1 MKAGEN
7 TVRTVKGE
15 RIVRCILMK
24 PYALNPCFE
33 YRDIREMLQ
42 GSADTY
48 GNDVAYSYRVS
59 PSDAESVKV
68 TFNEVLAQVSDLSA
82 TLVEL
87 GCSGKHCAIVG
98 KLTYSWIK
106 IYYALLNVGAVVV
119 PLDRE
124 WTGSELATTVAFADC
139 EFIFHDADLKDKI
152 DTVCANEACRI
163 VGRYVMGGEGDDTIA
178 ALEARGAAMEEKPEL
193 PEIDPEVCAEIVFT
207 SGTTGKGKGVMLS
220 QKAILTDIAGG
231 MEYISVGKKT
241 MAVLPPHHTFGTT
254 VNMIGHML
262 VGTEV
267 YLSSG
272 LRYIQKELK
281 AEQPEH
287 LILVPLYLETFYRK
301 IQANVKETGKEVI
314 LGHMMKVSNGLRR
327 VKVDLR
333 AKLFN
338 SILSVFGG
346 KLKLVICGGAP
357 LNAEIIHAYESWG
370 ISVLNGYGITECA
383 PLLSV
388 NRNRERVPGSVGR
401 ILRCVDMVIADPNE
415 DGEGEI
421 RVKGPNVMMGYYKD
435 EEATAAAFDE
445 DGYFRTGDYGK
456 IEDGILTITG
466 RLKNLIILSN
476 GKNVYPEEIETEL
489 NATGGILEIV
499 VYEGQSERGSAYNTI
514 VAEIYPDPDY
524 MKANEIEDVAAYLK
538 AKIDDYNR
546 TATPYKKVGLLKVRK
561 EEFPKNTLRK
571 IKRFELDRTI
581 K

>member
-1 MKAGEN
+1 
-7 TVRTVKGE
+7 
-15 RIVRCILMK
+15 MK
-24 PYALNPCFE
+24 PYALNPTYL
-33 YRDIREMLQ
+33 YRDVRELLNN
-42 GSADTY
+42 SAEVY
-48 GNDVAYSYRVS
+48 GDDFAYSYRVS
-59 PSDAESVKV
+59 PKDAEAVRIS
-68 TFNEVLAQVSDLSA
+68 FRALLGEVNDLAA
-82 TLVEL
+82 TLVEM
-87 GCSGKHCAIVG
+87 GCSGKHCAIIG
-98 KLTYSWIK
+98 KLTYPWIK
-106 IYYALLNVGAVVV
+106 TYYALLSIGAVVV

-124 WTGSELATTVAFADC
+124 WTGGELATTVAFAEC
-139 EFIFHDADLKDKI
+139 EFVFADEDLKDKVDMI
-152 DTVCANEACRI
+152 CADAGCHI
-163 VGRYVMGGEGDDTIA
+163 LGRFVLGGEGEDSVA
-178 ALEARGAAMEEKPEL
+178 ALQAKGAAMETRPQF
-193 PEIDPEVCAEIVFT
+193 PEIDPEAVAEIVFT

-231 MEYISVGKKT
+231 MEYISVSKKT
-241 MAVLPPHHTFGTT
+241 MAVLPPHHTFGST
-254 VNMIGHML
+254 VNLIGHML
-262 VGTEV
+262 VGAEV

-301 IQANVKETGKEVI
+301 ICANVKETGKETI
-314 LGHMMKVSNGLRR
+314 LSYMMKVSNGLRH

-333 AKLFN
+333 GKLFN

-357 LNAEIIHAYESWG
+357 MNQEIAQAYESWG
-370 ISVLNGYGITECA
+370 ITILNGYGITECA

-388 NRNRERVPGSVGR
+388 NRNKERVPGSVGR
-401 ILRCVDMVIADPNE
+401 VLRCVDLIIADPNE

-445 DGYFRTGDYGK
+445 NGYFRTGDYGK

-489 NATGGILEIV
+489 CATGGILEIV
-499 VYEGQSERGSAYNTI
+499 VYEGQSQRGSAYNTI
-514 VAEIYPDPDY
+514 VAEVYPDNDY
-524 MKANEIEDVAAYLK
+524 IQANGIEDVAAYLK
-538 AKIDDYNR
+538 EKIDAYNR

>member
-1 MKAGEN
+1 
-7 TVRTVKGE
+7 
-15 RIVRCILMK
+15 MK
-24 PYALNPCFE
+24 PYALNPTIE
-33 YRDIREMLQ
+33 YRDVQQLLQ
-42 GSADTY
+42 GAATIY
-48 GNDVAYSYRVS
+48 GNDIAYSYRVV

-68 TFNEVLAQVSDLSA
+68 SFIQLRDQVKDLASA
-82 TLVEL
+82 LLEL
-87 GCSGKHCAIVG
+87 GCSGKHCAIIG
-98 KLTYSWIK
+98 KLTFPWIK
-106 IYYALLNVGAVVV
+106 LYYALLSIGAVVV

-124 WTGSELATTVAFADC
+124 WSGEELATTVAFADC
-139 EFIFHDADLKDKI
+139 EFLFHDADIAAKAESVLSNPD
-152 DTVCANEACRI
+152 CAIKA
-163 VGRYVMGGEGDDTIA
+163 RYTIAYEGEGSVA
-178 ALEARGAAMEEKPEL
+178 ELEAKGAAMEQKPEF
-193 PEIDPEVCAEIVFT
+193 PVIDPDACAEIVFT

-220 QKAILTDIAGG
+220 QKAILIDIAGG
-231 MEYISVGKKT
+231 MEYISVSKKT

-262 VGTEV
+262 VGAEV

-301 IQANVKETGKEVI
+301 ILANVKETGKENI
-314 LGHMMKVSNGLRR
+314 LSYMMKVSNGLRH

-357 LNAEIIHAYESWG
+357 LNADIINAYESWG
-370 ISVLNGYGITECA
+370 ITVLNGYGITECA

-388 NRNRERVPGSVGR
+388 NRNKERVPGSVGR
-401 ILRCVDMVIADPNE
+401 VLRCVDMVIADPNE

-445 DGYFRTGDYGK
+445 NGYFRTGDYGK
-456 IEDGILTITG
+456 IENGILTITG

-476 GKNVYPEEIETEL
+476 GKNVYPEEIETDL
-489 NATGGILEIV
+489 CATGGILEIV
-499 VYEGQSERGSAYNTI
+499 VYEGQSQRGNAYNTI
-514 VAEIYPDPDY
+514 VAEIYPDNDY
-524 MKANEIEDVAAYLK
+524 IKANDIKDVSAYLK
-538 AKIDDYNR
+538 EKIDDYNR
-546 TATPYKKVGLLKVRK
+546 TATAYKKVGMLKVRK

>member
-1 MKAGEN
+1 
-7 TVRTVKGE
+7 
-15 RIVRCILMK
+15 MK
-24 PYALNPCFE
+24 PYALNPTYL
-33 YRDIREMLQ
+33 YRDVRELLAN
-42 GSADTY
+42 SAEVY
-48 GNDVAYSYRVS
+48 GDDFAYSYRVS
-59 PSDAESVKV
+59 PKDAEAVRV
-68 TFNEVLAQVSDLSA
+68 TFCELLSDVNDLAAALI
-82 TLVEL
+82 EL
-87 GCSGKHCAIVG
+87 GCSGKHCAIIG
-98 KLTYSWIK
+98 KLTYPWIK
-106 IYYALLNVGAVVV
+106 TYYALLSIGAVVV

-124 WTGSELATTVAFADC
+124 WTGSELATTVAFAEC
-139 EFIFHDADLKDKI
+139 EFLFADADLKDKVDMI
-152 DTVCANEACRI
+152 CQ
-163 VGRYVMGGEGDDTIA
+163 GEGAFVRGRFVLSAEGEDSVG
-178 ALEARGAAMEEKPEL
+178 ALQAKGAAMETRPEF
-193 PEIDPEVCAEIVFT
+193 PEIDPEACAEIVFT

-231 MEYISVGKKT
+231 MEYISVSKKT
-241 MAVLPPHHTFGTT
+241 MAVLPPHHTFGST
-254 VNMIGHML
+254 VNLIGHML
-262 VGTEV
+262 VGAEV

-301 IQANVKETGKEVI
+301 ICANVKETGKETI
-314 LGHMMKVSNGLRR
+314 LSYMMKVSNGLRH

-333 AKLFN
+333 GKLFN

-357 LNAEIIHAYESWG
+357 MNQEIAQAYESWG
-370 ISVLNGYGITECA
+370 IATLNGYGITECA

-388 NRNRERVPGSVGR
+388 NRNKECVPGSVGR
-401 ILRCVDMVIADPNE
+401 VLRCVDLIIADPNE

-445 DGYFRTGDYGK
+445 NGYFRTGDYGK
-456 IEDGILTITG
+456 LEDGILTITG

-489 NATGGILEIV
+489 CATGGILEIV
-499 VYEGQSERGSAYNTI
+499 VYEGQSERGVAYNTI
-514 VAEIYPDPDY
+514 VAEVYPDNDY
-524 MKANEIEDVAAYLK
+524 IQANGIEDVSAYLK
-538 AKIDDYNR
+538 EKIDAYNR

>member
-1 MKAGEN
+1 
-7 TVRTVKGE
+7 
-15 RIVRCILMK
+15 MK
-24 PYALNPCFE
+24 PYALNPTIE
-33 YRDIREMLQ
+33 YRDVQQLLKGAATI
-42 GSADTY
+42 Y
-48 GNDVAYSYRVS
+48 GNDTAYSYRVR
-59 PSDAESVKV
+59 PNDPESVKHSFIQV
-68 TFNEVLAQVSDLSA
+68 KEQVEHLANAL
-82 TLVEL
+82 LEM
-87 GCSGKHCAIVG
+87 GCHGKHCAIVG
-98 KLTYSWIK
+98 KLSYSWIK
-106 IYYALLNVGAVVV
+106 TYYALLSIGAVVV

-124 WTGSELATTVAFADC
+124 WSGEELATTSVFADC
-139 EFIFHDADLKDKI
+139 EYLFHDADIAVKADAI
-152 DTVCANEACRI
+152 CAAEGGRI
-163 VGRYVMGGEGDDTIA
+163 VARYIIGEGEGTTTE
-178 ALEARGAAMEEKPEL
+178 LEARGAAMENKPEY
-193 PEIDPEVCAEIVFT
+193 PVIDPDACAEIVFT

-220 QKAILTDIAGG
+220 QHAILTDIAGG
-231 MEYISVGKKT
+231 MEYISVSKKT

-254 VNMIGHML
+254 VNLIGHML
-262 VGTEV
+262 VGAEV

-301 IQANVKETGKEVI
+301 ILANVKETGKETI
-314 LGHMMKVSNGLRR
+314 LSYMMKVSNGLRH

-357 LNAEIIHAYESWG
+357 LNADIIHAYESWG
-370 ISVLNGYGITECA
+370 IKVLNGYGITECA

-388 NRNRERVPGSVGR
+388 NRNKEQVPGSVGR
-401 ILRCVDMVIADPNE
+401 ILRCVDMIIADPNE

-435 EEATAAAFDE
+435 EAATAAAFDE
-445 DGYFRTGDYGK
+445 NGYFRTGDYGK
-456 IEDGILTITG
+456 IENGILTITG

-489 NATGGILEIV
+489 CATGGILEIV
-499 VYEGQSERGSAYNTI
+499 VYEGQSKRGNAYNTI
-514 VAEIYPDPDY
+514 VAEVYPDNEY
-524 MKANEIEDVAAYLK
+524 MKANGIEDVAAYLK
-538 AKIDDYNR
+538 GKIDEYNR
-546 TATPYKKVGLLKVRK
+546 TATAYKKVGLLKVRK

>member
-1 MKAGEN
+1 
-7 TVRTVKGE
+7 
-15 RIVRCILMK
+15 MK
-24 PYALNPCFE
+24 PYALNPTIE
-33 YRDIREMLQ
+33 YRDVQQMLQ
-42 GSADTY
+42 GAATIY
-48 GNDVAYSYRVS
+48 GKDIAYSFRKK

-68 TFNEVLAQVSDLSA
+68 SF
-82 TLVEL
+82 VEL
-87 GCSGKHCAIVG
+87 KDQVDDLAVALMAQGCAGKHCAIVG
-98 KLTYSWIK
+98 KLTYPWIK
-106 IYYALLNVGAVVV
+106 LYYALLSIGAVVV

-124 WTGSELATTVAFADC
+124 WNGEELATTVAFADC
-139 EFIFHDADLKDKI
+139 EYLFHDPDLASKGDAVMADEN
-152 DTVCANEACRI
+152 CHI
-163 VGRYVMGGEGDDTIA
+163 VGRFVIAAEGEGTTA
-178 ALEARGAAMEEKPEL
+178 ELEASGAAMEQKPRL
-193 PEIDPEVCAEIVFT
+193 PKIDPDVCAEIVFT

-220 QKAILTDIAGG
+220 QHAILTDIAGG
-231 MEYISVGKKT
+231 MEYISVSKKT
-241 MAVLPPHHTFGTT
+241 MAVLPPHHTFGST
-254 VNMIGHML
+254 VNLFGHML
-262 VGTEV
+262 TGSEV

-301 IQANVKETGKEVI
+301 IQANVKETGKETI
-314 LGHMMKVSNGLRR
+314 LSYMMKVSNGLRR
-327 VKVDLR
+327 VRLDLR
-333 AKLFN
+333 QKLFN

-357 LNAEIIHAYESWG
+357 LNAEIVHAYESWG
-370 ISVLNGYGITECA
+370 IKVLNGYGITECA

-388 NRNRERVPGSVGR
+388 NRNKEQVPGSVGR
-401 ILRCVDMVIADPNE
+401 ILRCVDMIIADPNE

-435 EEATAAAFDE
+435 EAATAAAFDE
-445 DGYFRTGDYGK
+445 NGYFRTGDYGK
-456 IEDGILTITG
+456 IENGVLTITG

-499 VYEGQSERGSAYNTI
+499 VYEGQSKRGNAYNTI
-514 VAEIYPDPDY
+514 VAEIYPDNDY
-524 MKANEIEDVAAYLK
+524 IAANGIEDVATYLK
-538 AKIDDYNR
+538 EKIDEYNR
-546 TATPYKKVGLLKVRK
+546 TATSYKKVGMLKVRK

>member
-1 MKAGEN
+1 
-7 TVRTVKGE
+7 
-15 RIVRCILMK
+15 MK
-24 PYALNPCFE
+24 PYALNPTYE
-33 YRDIREMLQ
+33 YRDVREMLNN
-42 GSADTY
+42 SAAVY
-48 GNDVAYSYRVS
+48 GDDIAYSYRVS
-59 PSDAESVKV
+59 PKDSEAVRVSFR
-68 TFNEVLAQVSDLSA
+68 TLLREVDDLAA
-82 TLVEL
+82 ALVEL
-87 GCSGKHCAIVG
+87 GCHGKHCAIIG
-98 KLTYSWIK
+98 KLTYPWIK
-106 IYYALLNVGAVVV
+106 VYYALLSIGAVVV

-124 WTGSELATTVAFADC
+124 WTGSELSTTAAFADC
-139 EFIFHDADLKDKI
+139 EFVFADQDLKDKVDMI
-152 DTVCANEACRI
+152 CQNEECHI
-163 VGRYVMGGEGDDTIA
+163 LGRFVIGGEGEDSVA
-178 ALEARGAAMEEKPEL
+178 ALQAKGAAMETRPEF

-231 MEYISVGKKT
+231 MEYISVSKKT
-241 MAVLPPHHTFGTT
+241 MAVLPPHHTFGST
-254 VNMIGHML
+254 VNLIGHML

-301 IQANVKETGKEVI
+301 ICANVKETGKETI
-314 LGHMMKVSNGLRR
+314 LSYMMKVSNGLRH
-327 VKVDLR
+327 VKLDLR
-333 AKLFN
+333 GKLFN

-357 LNAEIIHAYESWG
+357 MNSEIAHAYESWG
-370 ISVLNGYGITECA
+370 ITVLNGYGITECA

-401 ILRCVDMVIADPNE
+401 VLRCVDLIIADPNE

-435 EEATAAAFDE
+435 EAATAAAFDE
-445 DGYFRTGDYGK
+445 NGYFRTGDYGRL
-456 IEDGILTITG
+456 DGDILTLTG

-489 NATGGILEIV
+489 CATGGILEIV
-499 VYEGQSERGSAYNTI
+499 VYEGQSQRGSAYNTI
-514 VAEIYPDPDY
+514 VAEVYPDNDY
-524 MKANEIEDVAAYLK
+524 IQANGIEDVAAYLK
-538 AKIDDYNR
+538 EKIDAYNR
-546 TATPYKKVGLLKVRK
+546 TATPYKKVGMLKVRK

>member
-1 MKAGEN
+1 
-7 TVRTVKGE
+7 V
-15 RIVRCILMK
+15 
-24 PYALNPCFE
+24 
-33 YRDIREMLQ
+33 
-42 GSADTY
+42 
-48 GNDVAYSYRVS
+48 
-59 PSDAESVKV
+59 
-68 TFNEVLAQVSDLSA
+68 
-82 TLVEL
+82 
-87 GCSGKHCAIVG
+87 
-98 KLTYSWIK
+98 
-106 IYYALLNVGAVVV
+106 
-119 PLDRE
+119 
-124 WTGSELATTVAFADC
+124 FADC
-139 EFIFHDADLKDKI
+139 EYLFHDADIAVKADAI
-152 DTVCANEACRI
+152 CAAEGGRI
-163 VGRYVMGGEGDDTIA
+163 VARYIIGEGEGTTTE
-178 ALEARGAAMEEKPEL
+178 LEARGAAMENKPEY
-193 PEIDPEVCAEIVFT
+193 PVIDPDACAEIVFT

-220 QKAILTDIAGG
+220 QHAILTDIAGG
-231 MEYISVGKKT
+231 MEYISVSKKT

-254 VNMIGHML
+254 VNLIGHML
-262 VGTEV
+262 VGAEV

-301 IQANVKETGKEVI
+301 ILANVKETGKETI
-314 LGHMMKVSNGLRR
+314 LSYMMKVSNGLRH

-357 LNAEIIHAYESWG
+357 LNADIIHAYESWG
-370 ISVLNGYGITECA
+370 IKVLNGYGITECA

-388 NRNRERVPGSVGR
+388 NRNKEQVPGSVGR
-401 ILRCVDMVIADPNE
+401 ILRCVDMIIADPNE

-435 EEATAAAFDE
+435 EAATAAAFDE
-445 DGYFRTGDYGK
+445 NGYFRTGDYGK
-456 IEDGILTITG
+456 IENGILTITG

-489 NATGGILEIV
+489 CATGGILEIV
-499 VYEGQSERGSAYNTI
+499 VYEGQSKRGNAYNTI
-514 VAEIYPDPDY
+514 VAEVYPDNEY
-524 MKANEIEDVAAYLK
+524 MKANGIEDVAAYLK
-538 AKIDDYNR
+538 GKIDEYNR
-546 TATPYKKVGLLKVRK
+546 TATAYKKVGLLKVRK

>member
-1 MKAGEN
+1 
-7 TVRTVKGE
+7 
-15 RIVRCILMK
+15 MK

-33 YRDIREMLQ
+33 YRDIREMLR

-48 GNDVAYSYRVS
+48 GDDIAYSYRVA

-68 TFNEVLAQVSDLSA
+68 SFNELLSQVTDLSCA
-82 TLVEL
+82 LVEL
-87 GCSGKHCAIVG
+87 GCTGKHCAIVG
-98 KLTYSWIK
+98 KLTYSWVK
-106 IYYALLNVGAVVV
+106 TYYALLNVGAVVV

-124 WTGSELATTVAFADC
+124 WTGGELATTATFADC
-139 EFIFHDADLKDKI
+139 EFVFHDGDLKDKI
-152 DTVCANEACRI
+152 DTACADEDSRI
-163 VGRYVMGGEGDDTIA
+163 VGRFVMGGEGDNTIA
-178 ALEARGAAMEEKPEL
+178 ALEARGAAMEEKPEF

-281 AEQPEH
+281 AEQPDH

-301 IQANVKETGKEVI
+301 ICANVKETGKEVI

-333 AKLFN
+333 SKLFN

-346 KLKLVICGGAP
+346 KLNLVICGGAP
-357 LNAEIIHAYESWG
+357 LNAEIVHAYESWG

-401 ILRCVDMVIADPNE
+401 ILRCVDMIIADPNE

-435 EEATAAAFDE
+435 EAATAAAFDE
-445 DGYFRTGDYGK
+445 NGYFRTGDYGK
-456 IEDGILTITG
+456 IENGILTITG

-476 GKNVYPEEIETEL
+476 GTTVYPEEIETEL

-514 VAEIYPDPDY
+514 VAEIYPDPEY
-524 MKANEIEDVAAYLK
+524 IKANEIEDVAAYLK

>member
-1 MKAGEN
+1 
-7 TVRTVKGE
+7 
-15 RIVRCILMK
+15 
-24 PYALNPCFE
+24 
-33 YRDIREMLQ
+33 
-42 GSADTY
+42 
-48 GNDVAYSYRVS
+48 
-59 PSDAESVKV
+59 
-68 TFNEVLAQVSDLSA
+68 
-82 TLVEL
+82 
-87 GCSGKHCAIVG
+87 
-98 KLTYSWIK
+98 
-106 IYYALLNVGAVVV
+106 
-119 PLDRE
+119 
-124 WTGSELATTVAFADC
+124 
-139 EFIFHDADLKDKI
+139 
-152 DTVCANEACRI
+152 
-163 VGRYVMGGEGDDTIA
+163 
-178 ALEARGAAMEEKPEL
+178 
-193 PEIDPEVCAEIVFT
+193 
-207 SGTTGKGKGVMLS
+207 MLS

-281 AEQPEH
+281 AEQPDH

-301 IQANVKETGKEVI
+301 ICANVKETGKEVI

-333 AKLFN
+333 SKLFN

-346 KLKLVICGGAP
+346 KLNLVICGGAP
-357 LNAEIIHAYESWG
+357 LNAEIVHAYESWG

-388 NRNRERVPGSVGR
+388 NRNRECVPGSVGR
-401 ILRCVDMVIADPNE
+401 ILRCVDMIIADPNE

-435 EEATAAAFDE
+435 EAATAAAFDE
-445 DGYFRTGDYGK
+445 NGYFRTGDYGK
-456 IEDGILTITG
+456 IENGILTITG

-514 VAEIYPDPDY
+514 VAEIYPDPEY
-524 MKANEIEDVAAYLK
+524 IKANEIEDVAAYLK

>member
-1 MKAGEN
+1 
-7 TVRTVKGE
+7 
-15 RIVRCILMK
+15 MK
-24 PYALNPCFE
+24 PYALNPTIE
-33 YRDIREMLQ
+33 YRDVQQLLQ
-42 GSADTY
+42 GAATIY
-48 GNDVAYSYRVS
+48 GNDIAYSYRVS

-68 TFNEVLAQVSDLSA
+68 SFIQLRDQVRDLADALLS
-82 TLVEL
+82 L
-87 GCSGKHCAIVG
+87 GCHGKHCAIVG
-98 KLTYSWIK
+98 KLSFSWIK
-106 IYYALLNVGAVVV
+106 LYYALLSIGAVVV

-124 WTGSELATTVAFADC
+124 WSGEELATTVAFADC
-139 EFIFHDADLKDKI
+139 EFLFHDADIGAKAEAVL
-152 DTVCANEACRI
+152 ANSDCQVKA
-163 VGRYVMGGEGDDTIA
+163 RYTIGGEGENTVA
-178 ALEARGAAMEEKPEL
+178 ALEAQGAAMEQKPEL
-193 PEIDPEVCAEIVFT
+193 PVIDPDVCAEIVFT

-220 QKAILTDIAGG
+220 QHAILTDIAGG
-231 MEYISVGKKT
+231 MEYISVSKKT

-262 VGTEV
+262 VGAEV

-301 IQANVKETGKEVI
+301 ILANVKETGKENI
-314 LGHMMKVSNGLRR
+314 LSYMMKVSNGLRH

-333 AKLFN
+333 EKLFG

-357 LNAEIIHAYESWG
+357 LNADIIHAYESWG
-370 ISVLNGYGITECA
+370 ITVLNGYGITECA

-388 NRNRERVPGSVGR
+388 NRNKERVPGSVGR
-401 ILRCVDMVIADPNE
+401 VLRCADMIIADPNE

-435 EEATAAAFDE
+435 EAATAAAFDE
-445 DGYFRTGDYGK
+445 NGYFRTGDYGK
-456 IEDGILTITG
+456 IENGILTITG

-489 NATGGILEIV
+489 CATGGILEIV
-499 VYEGQSERGSAYNTI
+499 VYEGQSKRGSAYNTI
-514 VAEIYPDPDY
+514 VAEIYPDNEY
-524 MKANEIEDVAAYLK
+524 IKANNIEDVSAYLK
-538 AKIDDYNR
+538 EKIDEYNR
-546 TATPYKKVGLLKVRK
+546 TATAYKKVGMLKVRK